1 MKKQNWIL
9 SLLICIALMACKYD
23 VLEQQ
28 EEDNNTNALVDDF
41 SLTTPYPLDIPPFFP
56 PMDIPQNNPLTQESV
71 LLGKYL
77 FWEKKL
83 SLDNSISCGSCHLPE
98 SSFSDPNRYSAG
110 VGGTLGDRQSMAL
123 INLGWARNYFWDGR
137 KSSLEDQILEP
148 VENPIEM
155 HEQWSNVVLK
165 LAEDTIY
172 PPMFR
177 AAFGSVHITKERAAK
192 AIASFIRTMV
202 SAGSKFDKQRIG
214 QYTFTP
220 EEYRGF
226 ILFTTEGGSPEEVA
240 GGSYGADCF
249 HCHGF
254 GDMQM
259 TDGLF
264 HNNGLDPS
272 FQNDPGRFNVT
283 FNPLDS
289 GKFKTPTLRN
299 VEYSAPYMH
308 DGRFNTLLEVIEH
321 YNTGGHPST
330 TIDSF
335 MKFTSGGLQLS
346 ETSKN
351 DLIAFLKCL
360 SDTAFMNNVNFKD
373 PHE

>member
-1 MKKQNWIL
+1 MKKRNIIL
-9 SLLICIALMACKYD
+9 FFVLGTMLLACKYD
-23 VLEQQ
+23 VLE
-28 EEDNNTNALVDDF
+28 ERPGDDGINIVDDF
-41 SLTTPYPLDIPPFFP
+41 SNTSPYNLDIPPFFP
-56 PMDIPQNNPLTQESV
+56 PMDIPGNNPLTNESV

-83 SLDNSISCGSCHLPE
+83 SLDNSISCGSCHLPQN
-98 SSFSDPNRYSAG
+98 SFSDHNRYSVG
-110 VGGTLGDRQSMAL
+110 VGGTLGNRQSMAL
-123 INLGWARNYFWDGR
+123 INMGWARHYFWDGR

-155 HEQWSNVVLK
+155 HEQWSDVVEK
-165 LAEDTIY
+165 LGNDTLY
-172 PPMFR
+172 PPLFS
-177 AAFGSVHITKERAAK
+177 AAFGSPHITKERAAK

-214 QYTFTP
+214 QYTFTQ

-226 ILFTTEGGSPEEVA
+226 VLFTTEGGNPEQVA
-240 GGSYGADCF
+240 GGSFGADCF

-264 HNNGLDPS
+264 HNNGLDS
-272 FQNDPGRFNVT
+272 HFQNDPGRFNVT
-283 FNPLDS
+283 LNPLDS

-299 VEYSAPYMH
+299 VEFSAPYMH
-308 DGRFNTLLEVIEH
+308 DGRFNTLIEVIEH

-360 SDTAFMNNVNFKD
+360 SDTAFMNNPNFKD

>member
-1 MKKQNWIL
+1 MKKRNIIL
-9 SLLICIALMACKYD
+9 FFMLGFMLLACKYD
-23 VLEQQ
+23 VLE
-28 EEDNNTNALVDDF
+28 EKLEDDNTNIVDDF
-41 SLTTPYPLDIPPFFP
+41 SNTSPYSLNIPPFFP
-56 PMDIPQNNPLTQESV
+56 PMDIPSSNPLTEEGV

-83 SLDNSISCGSCHLPE
+83 SLDNSISCGSCHLPQN
-98 SSFSDPNRYSAG
+98 SFSDPNRYSAG
-110 VGGTLGDRQSMAL
+110 VGGTLGNRQSMAL
-123 INLGWARNYFWDGR
+123 INLGWARHFFWDGR
-137 KSSLEDQILEP
+137 KSTLEDQILEP

-155 HEQWSNVVLK
+155 HEQWSDVVEK
-165 LAEDTIY
+165 LNNDTLY
-172 PPMFR
+172 PPLFS
-177 AAFGSVHITKERAAK
+177 AAFGSPHITKERAAK

-214 QYTFTP
+214 QYTFTQ

-226 ILFTTEGGSPEEVA
+226 ILFTTEGGSPEQVA
-240 GGSYGADCF
+240 GGSFGADCF

-264 HNNGLDPS
+264 HNNGLDS
-272 FQNDPGRFNVT
+272 HFQNDPGRFNVT
-283 FNPLDS
+283 LNPLDS

-299 VEYSAPYMH
+299 VEFSAPYMH
-308 DGRFNTLLEVIEH
+308 DGRFNTLIEVIEH

-351 DLIAFLKCL
+351 DLIAFLRCL
-360 SDTAFMNNVNFKD
+360 SDTAFMNNPNFRD

>member
-1 MKKQNWIL
+1 MKKRNIIL
-9 SLLICIALMACKYD
+9 FFTLGIMLLACKYD
-23 VLEQQ
+23 VLE
-28 EEDNNTNALVDDF
+28 EKLEDDNTNIVDDF
-41 SLTTPYPLDIPPFFP
+41 SNTSPYNLNIPPFFP
-56 PMDIPQNNPLTQESV
+56 PMDIPSNNPLTEEGVQ
-71 LLGKYL
+71 LGKYL

-83 SLDNSISCGSCHLPE
+83 SLDNSISCGSCHLPQN
-98 SSFSDPNRYSAG
+98 SFSDPNRYSAG
-110 VGGTLGDRQSMAL
+110 VGGTLGNRQSMAL
-123 INLGWARNYFWDGR
+123 INLGWARHFFWDGR
-137 KSSLEDQILEP
+137 KSTLEDQILEP

-155 HEQWSNVVLK
+155 HEQWSDVVEK
-165 LAEDTIY
+165 LNNDTLY
-172 PPMFR
+172 PPLFS
-177 AAFGSVHITKERAAK
+177 AAFGSPHITKERAAK

-202 SAGSKFDKQRIG
+202 SAGSKFDKQRTG
-214 QYTFTP
+214 QYTFTQ

-226 ILFTTEGGSPEEVA
+226 VLFTTEGGSPEQVA
-240 GGSYGADCF
+240 GGSFGADCF

-264 HNNGLDPS
+264 HNNGLDS
-272 FQNDPGRFNVT
+272 HFQNDPGRFNVT
-283 FNPLDS
+283 LNPLDS

-299 VEYSAPYMH
+299 VEFSAPYMH
-308 DGRFNTLLEVIEH
+308 DGRFNSLIEVIEH

-351 DLIAFLKCL
+351 DLIAFLRCL
-360 SDTAFMNNVNFKD
+360 SDTAFMNNPNFKD

>member
-1 MKKQNWIL
+1 MKKRNIIL
-9 SLLICIALMACKYD
+9 FFMLGFMLLACKYD
-23 VLEQQ
+23 VLE
-28 EEDNNTNALVDDF
+28 EKLEDDNTNIVDDF
-41 SLTTPYPLDIPPFFP
+41 SNTSPYSLNIPPFFP
-56 PMDIPQNNPLTQESV
+56 PMDIPSSNPLTEEGV

-83 SLDNSISCGSCHLPE
+83 SLDNSISCGSCHLPQN
-98 SSFSDPNRYSAG
+98 SFSDPNRYSAG
-110 VGGTLGDRQSMAL
+110 VGGTLGNRQSMAL
-123 INLGWARNYFWDGR
+123 INLGWARHFFWDGR
-137 KSSLEDQILEP
+137 KSTLEDQILEP

-155 HEQWSNVVLK
+155 HEQWSDVVEK
-165 LAEDTIY
+165 LNNDTLY
-172 PPMFR
+172 PPLFS
-177 AAFGSVHITKERAAK
+177 AAFGSPHITKERAAK

-214 QYTFTP
+214 QYTFTQ

-226 ILFTTEGGSPEEVA
+226 VLFTTEGGSPEQVA
-240 GGSYGADCF
+240 GGSFGADCF

-264 HNNGLDPS
+264 HNNGLDS
-272 FQNDPGRFNVT
+272 HFQNDPGRFNVT
-283 FNPLDS
+283 LNPLDS

-299 VEYSAPYMH
+299 VEFSAPYMH
-308 DGRFNTLLEVIEH
+308 DGRFNTLIEVIEH

-351 DLIAFLKCL
+351 DLIAFLRCL
-360 SDTAFMNNVNFKD
+360 SDTAFMNNPNFRD